1 MHAAV
6 KVARS
11 CVLFISSLS
20 IVRRGVA
27 FKEARSEPV
36 RVEASASCTT
46 ESPQHGRA
54 GSSFSS
60 SGWRK
65 LVAGSLLSA
74 TFTMRTMLSY
84 FLDTIAG
91 DGRSSCNLKAASA
104 SDNSAMSLLQR
115 GFVQA
120 IQVAASNNIVYYKVC
135 CEPDMKSTVSDQMN
149 LGVEVVRGSGGNAKH
164 VTQVMGTLVQL
175 VKHHMHRANTL
186 LPFCMPWRNSA
197 R

>member
-20 IVRRGVA
+20 FVRRGVA

-36 RVEASASCTT
+36 CVEASASCTT

-65 LVAGSLLSA
+65 LVAGSCFPQPSPCAQCLA
-74 TFTMRTMLSY
+74 
-84 FLDTIAG
+84 I
-91 DGRSSCNLKAASA
+91 SS
-104 SDNSAMSLLQR
+104 
-115 GFVQA
+115 
-120 IQVAASNNIVYYKVC
+120 IQ
-135 CEPDMKSTVSDQMN
+135 
-149 LGVEVVRGSGGNAKH
+149 
-164 VTQVMGTLVQL
+164 
-175 VKHHMHRANTL
+175 
-186 LPFCMPWRNSA
+186 
-197 R
+197 